1 MNSPSILI
9 ANATSIAPLCA
20 IVHAFAVRGP
30 GKAGTDRGLL
40 HVLK

>member
-1 MNSPSILI
+1 MNSPSNLI
-9 ANATSIAPLCA
+9 ANATCIAPLCA
-20 IVHAFAVRGP
+20 IVCAFAVRGP